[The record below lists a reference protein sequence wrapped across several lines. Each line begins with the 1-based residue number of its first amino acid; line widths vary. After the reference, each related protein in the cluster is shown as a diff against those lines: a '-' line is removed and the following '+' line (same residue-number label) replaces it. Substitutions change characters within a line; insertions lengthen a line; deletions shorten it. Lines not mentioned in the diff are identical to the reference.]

1 MEQVCTVPGWWHQ
14 YWGFVVIGLVMS
26 GTWVPQR

>member
-1 MEQVCTVPGWWHQ
+1 MCTDVHSIEAWWHQ

-26 GTWVPQR
+26 GTWVPQ